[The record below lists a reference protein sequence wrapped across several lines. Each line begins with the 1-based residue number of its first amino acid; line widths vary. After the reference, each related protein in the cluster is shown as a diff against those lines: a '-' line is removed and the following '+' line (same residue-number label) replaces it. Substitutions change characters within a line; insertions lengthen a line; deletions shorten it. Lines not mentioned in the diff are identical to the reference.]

1 MKKEYPYHEIITN
14 VASGLNYNREGLQK
28 LLTHAMNGEV
38 NEVVIAY
45 KDRLTR
51 FGFEMIEWIIKE
63 KSNGVIKILNNN
75 EEQTPTEEIS
85 KDIISIMNI
94 YVAKVNGLRK
104 YKKNLRKQLFNIN
117 RYYNNL

>member
-1 MKKEYPYHEIITN
+1 MKKEYPYHEIITD

-28 LLTHAMNGEV
+28 LLTYAMNGEV

-45 KDRLTR
+45 NDRLTR
-51 FGFEMIEWIIKE
+51 FGFDMIEWIIKE

-75 EEQTPTEEIS
+75 EELTPTEEIS

>member
-1 MKKEYPYHEIITN
+1 
-14 VASGLNYNREGLQK
+14 
-28 LLTHAMNGEV
+28 MNGEV

-75 EEQTPTEEIS
+75 EELS

-94 YVAKVNGLRK
+94 YVAKVTDWE
-104 YKKNLRKQLFNIN
+104 NIK
-117 RYYNNL
+117 RT

>member
-28 LLTHAMNGEV
+28 LLTYAINGEV
-38 NEVVIAY
+38 NEVMIAY

-51 FGFEMIEWIIKE
+51 FGFEIIEWIIKE
-63 KSNGVIKILNNN
+63 KTNGVIKILNNN
-75 EEQTPTEEIS
+75 EELTPTEEIS